1 MYRYRYREDKE
12 MKIVYRNPYTNPNY
26 KKRIYHLKKD
36 DISRVPQIFYK
47 STGRRF
53 YPRNDLELQH
63 CLMEDYSKR
72 SIELEIYYVVPRA
85 DKVTEEE
92 CVELLKGI
100 GCESRFI
107 ACSVEEPSL
116 FFAELNEDDATRL
129 KASGGIKCTYPRRHL
144 SFLL

>member
-1 MYRYRYREDKE
+1 
-12 MKIVYRNPYTNPNY
+12 MKIVYRNPYQNPY

-36 DISRVPQIFYK
+36 DISRVPQIFY
-47 STGRRF
+47 STGERF
-53 YPRNDLELQH
+53 YPRNDLELLR
-63 CLMEDYSKR
+63 CLREDYADTSP
-72 SIELEIYYVVPRA
+72 ELEIYYVVPVA

-92 CVELLKGI
+92 CLELLKGI
-100 GCESRFI
+100 GCENRFI

-129 KASGGIKCTYPRRHL
+129 KASGGIKCTYPRRRL